1 MIDDVLS
8 EAFNSRIRVD
18 LNNIKKMAPSQLDRV
33 KTYGSTAENLL
44 NNRDFAQFVHH
55 YKFETMDQL
64 ASITGHAEEDNARRI
79 AISNQLAG
87 LDGFIAWLQRA
98 KYYKNK
104 VVSLQSASADV
115 DPAE

>member
-1 MIDDVLS
+1 MIDDVMA

-18 LNNIKKMAPSQLDRV
+18 LNNIKKMTASQLDRV

-44 NNRDFAQFVHH
+44 HNKDFAQFVHH

-64 ASITGHAEEDNARRI
+64 ASITGHAQEDNARRI

-87 LDGFIAWLQRA
+87 IDGFIAWLQRA
-98 KYYKNK
+98 KYFKDK
-104 VVSLQSASADV
+104 AVSLQTASADV
-115 DPAE
+115 NPAE